1 MTPADTEPFPAPYP
15 GTTHD
20 ATTRRA
26 DTWPAHRRKAKHKHQ
41 KARATAL
48 ARNTTKE
55 N

>member
-1 MTPADTEPFPAPYP
+1 MTHADTERLPAPYP

-26 DTWPAHRRKAKHKHQ
+26 DTWPAHRAKAKQRKTR
-41 KARATAL
+41 KTP
-48 ARNTTKE
+48 TKE

>member
-1 MTPADTEPFPAPYP
+1 MTHADTEPFPAPYP

-26 DTWPAHRRKAKHKHQ
+26 DTWPAHRFKAKQ
-41 KARATAL
+41 RRNPSAIAL

-55 N
+55 K